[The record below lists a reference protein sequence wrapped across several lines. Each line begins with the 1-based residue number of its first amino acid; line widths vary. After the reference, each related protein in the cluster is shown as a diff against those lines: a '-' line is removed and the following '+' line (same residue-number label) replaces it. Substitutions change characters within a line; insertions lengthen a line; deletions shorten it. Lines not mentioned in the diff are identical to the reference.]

1 MHFFTFE
8 VLFVIGF
15 IITFIVD
22 CMTLYYMFRFL
33 VDIEI
38 NFFGKAK
45 DYDND
50 LVLFNEKI

>member
-38 NFFGKAK
+38 NFFGKGL
-45 DYDND
+45 DYEPD